1 MTLLYI
7 SVFLMAFLV
16 AFVLVVSVAVVAYVG
31 IGLIYFAAV
40 AARALTNSKSRKY
53 END

>member
-7 SVFLMAFLV
+7 SVFLMAFVV
-16 AFVLVVSVAVVAYVG
+16 AFILVVSVAVVAYVG

-40 AARALTNSKSRKY
+40 AARSLTASHNKEIS
-53 END
+53 E

>member
-40 AARALTNSKSRKY
+40 AARALTTSHNK
-53 END
+53 EI